1 MQIPVV
7 LITAPEESVHTI
19 AEVATQLQQYR
30 RNFYGTD
37 LSETHGH

>member
-7 LITAPEESVHTI
+7 LIAAPEESVHTI
-19 AEVATQLQQYR
+19 AEVAAQLQQYR